1 MIGWDDKD
9 VWMGENHQ
17 PVPFFVLSQVTLSYF
32 SGTNMNDLR
41 KTSLHP
47 CGYKDVPKW
56 VRVYLDVHRSQWI
69 LTTEA
74 CSPEAWNTGERR
86 FFPGL
91 ISGQWIVQQM
101 LIFHM
106 ELRKACSYIVPKEWP
121 FWKTSQMAG
130 CKSRT
135 LKVDQSKPWMIL
147 DDFGPTKKC
156 WFVKILLKSPCL
168 LAMPIPSG
176 NLT

>member
-9 VWMGENHQ
+9 AWMGENHQ

-86 FFPGL
+86 FFSWPYFRSVDSTTNADLPYGTQKRMWLYCPKGMTILENQPDGGL
-91 ISGQWIVQQM
+91 QIRNSESRPVQ
-101 LIFHM
+101 
-106 ELRKACSYIVPKEWP
+106 
-121 FWKTSQMAG
+121 T
-130 CKSRT
+130 
-135 LKVDQSKPWMIL
+135 L
-147 DDFGPTKKC
+147 DDFG
-156 WFVKILLKSPCL
+156 WFWPNFNVGLLKSYWNPHVCWQCPYPL
-168 LAMPIPSG
+168 VI
-176 NLT
+176 